1 MKTIIIGDFTAGI
14 EMFISSRGL
23 VEYYHLPKNFIDKVF
38 SLPATD
44 NYFLEKPEGIESFC
58 EIASDASNISN
69 IVVSVPYLESL
80 SKELKESLFLYF
92 DLFAEYCSIYL
103 ISDGDYDVRNVE
115 NLIKRKIFF
124 TSMKDINDL
133 IIIGSDSFYP
143 PKKVSIFGSCV
154 SRDVVEISNNLTPCA
169 IKLDEYIARN
179 SMAALLSEAID
190 YSDSDIDLPSAFLK
204 KCIHHDLKKT
214 ALTSLVNSLSQDSVL
229 IIDFMDERFDVL
241 NFNERLITNS
251 WGFRATRLAK
261 KSDKP
266 NSVLR
271 FESTS
276 KLNLWKK
283 GFDVLYREVVKII
296 PPKNIFVII
305 PSMATTLYSENGF
318 SRFESNKYA
327 IPQYNEM
334 LYIMNNYLTNNY
346 RGITLVKPL
355 PWMLFCDYRH
365 KWGAHPYHY
374 NNYLYLYFS
383 RLIKKH

>member
-1 MKTIIIGDFTAGI
+1 MKTIIIGDLTAGI

-23 VEYYHLPKNFIDKVF
+23 VEKYHLPKNFIDKVF

-80 SKELKESLFLYF
+80 SKESKESLFLYF
-92 DLFAEYCSIYL
+92 DLFAEYCSIYFV
-103 ISDGDYDVRNVE
+103 SDDDYDACKLE
-115 NLIKRKIFF
+115 NLIKRKVFF
-124 TSMKDINDL
+124 VSAKDINDL
-133 IIIGSDSFYP
+133 KIIGSDLFYP
-143 PKKVSIFGSCV
+143 QKKVSIFGSCV

-214 ALTSLVNSLSQDSVL
+214 ALQKLAHSLSKDSVL
-229 IIDFMDERFDVL
+229 IIDFMDERFDIL
-241 NFNERLITNS
+241 NFNEKLITNS
-251 WGFRATRLAK
+251 WDFRATHLARK
-261 KSDKP
+261 YNQPTSII
-266 NSVLR
+266 R
-271 FESTS
+271 FDSTS

-283 GFDVLYREVVKII
+283 GFDVLYRDVLKII
-296 PPKNIFVII
+296 SPQNIIVII
-305 PSMATTLYSENGF
+305 PSMASTLYSENGF

-334 LYIMNNYLTNNY
+334 LYIMNDHLMRNYNE
-346 RGITLVKPL
+346 ITLVKPL

>member
-1 MKTIIIGDFTAGI
+1 
-14 EMFISSRGL
+14 
-23 VEYYHLPKNFIDKVF
+23 
-38 SLPATD
+38 
-44 NYFLEKPEGIESFC
+44 
-58 EIASDASNISN
+58 
-69 IVVSVPYLESL
+69 
-80 SKELKESLFLYF
+80 
-92 DLFAEYCSIYL
+92 
-103 ISDGDYDVRNVE
+103 
-115 NLIKRKIFF
+115 
-124 TSMKDINDL
+124 
-133 IIIGSDSFYP
+133 
-143 PKKVSIFGSCV
+143 KVSIFGSCV

-251 WGFRATRLAK
+251 WDFRATRLAK
-261 KSDKP
+261 KYDKP

-318 SRFESNKYA
+318 SRFESNK
-327 IPQYNEM
+327 
-334 LYIMNNYLTNNY
+334 
-346 RGITLVKPL
+346 
-355 PWMLFCDYRH
+355 
-365 KWGAHPYHY
+365 
-374 NNYLYLYFS
+374 
-383 RLIKKH
+383 